1 MLRLNQSLFLAL
13 LLLSISTV
21 LPGFEMFRYTI
32 MPRIWDLYMVIFFL
46 LLKSS
51 SLKISISRWVIS
63 FLVMTFLIACLIVS
77 IFNFSLT
84 FVVVEFR
91 WIFII
96 FFVTLL
102 CRCISYHDLER
113 FLVWSF
119 RYYFYAFCSIYLI
132 NEFFGQLYRPGVFGE
147 NNYDLGYLASV
158 LLVYMDRGKF
168 TKFLYFLVISYLS
181 RSRAILILI
190 SGLMLAGVRKS
201 RQNIFIILLFLIVIS
216 YSLSDRILVSS
227 LDGIDRF
234 VILVGFYDILSEDW
248 LTLLFGQALT
258 GACNTHEFIHWYTMS
273 QYSREIGCVV
283 PANFHG
289 LVPRLIYLFGVM
301 GMLAIMLHLQFIYV
315 RFGLVVSIA
324 FTVACM
330 AQSVYANPFA
340 GAVLLVTFLKVPRK
354 KSWRLTHKL

>member
-1 MLRLNQSLFLAL
+1 MSRLHKSVFLAL
-13 LLLSISTV
+13 LLLSILTV
-21 LPGFEMFRYTI
+21 FPGFEMFRYTI

-46 LLKSS
+46 LLKNS
-51 SLKISISRWVIS
+51 SLNISILRWLIS
-63 FLVMTFLIACLIVS
+63 FLVMTFLVVCLIVS

-84 FVVVEFR
+84 FVVIEFR

-96 FFVTLL
+96 FFVTLV

-119 RYYFYAFCSIYLI
+119 RYYFCAICSIYLI
-132 NEFFGQLYRPGVFGE
+132 NKFMGQLYRPGVFGE

-168 TKFLYFLVISYLS
+168 SKLMYFFVVSYLS
-181 RSRAILILI
+181 RSRAILVLI
-190 SGLMLAGVRKS
+190 SGIMLAGVRKS
-201 RQNIFIILLFLIVIS
+201 KQNIFIILLFLIAIS
-216 YSLSDRILVSS
+216 FSLSDRILVSS
-227 LDGIDRF
+227 LDRIDRF

-258 GACNTHEFIHWYTMS
+258 GACNTHEFVHWYTMS

-289 LVPRLIYLFGVM
+289 LVPRLIYLFGVT
-301 GMLAIMLHLQFIYV
+301 GILAIMLHLQFIYAKV
-315 RFGLVVSIA
+315 GLVVSIA

-340 GAVLLVTFLKVPRK
+340 GAVLLATFLKVPHK
-354 KSWRLTHKL
+354 KAGG